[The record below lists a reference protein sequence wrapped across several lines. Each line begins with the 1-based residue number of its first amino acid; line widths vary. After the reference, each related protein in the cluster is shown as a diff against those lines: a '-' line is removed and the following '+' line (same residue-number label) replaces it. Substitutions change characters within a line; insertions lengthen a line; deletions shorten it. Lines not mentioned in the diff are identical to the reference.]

1 MESIVFIRECFK
13 YIVVLML
20 IMIFKRKINDIWAI
34 LGFLSTSPLLALW
47 QTQFNNRGYF
57 LTFRL
62 FLLVI
67 TEVQPIAV
75 FKDNVLMVNYLE
87 ILFARIKAYT
97 FRLFLIRFLGL
108 ILGSTNIFFQQLSF
122 FSFELL
128 GNLVIPQHVKS

>member
-1 MESIVFIRECFK
+1 
-13 YIVVLML
+13 
-20 IMIFKRKINDIWAI
+20 MIFKRKINDIWAI

-108 ILGSTNIFFQQLSF
+108 ILGSTNIFF
-122 FSFELL
+122 
-128 GNLVIPQHVKS
+128 